1 MIMNKRIVMGDS
13 DKTSKDLDDNENN
26 DEFEDIEKLNLLDD
40 SDECE

>member
-1 MIMNKRIVMGDS
+1 MGDS